1 MILIPSWVTTE
12 EGKEATGPDLPIQI
26 EMRILGSVDQRPRVR
41 QDDHVPPETL
51 GIRRQVLF
59 FPYVWHHIS

>member
-12 EGKEATGPDLPIQI
+12 EGKEATGPALPTQT

-41 QDDHVPPETL
+41 QDDCVPPETL
-51 GIRRQVLF
+51 GIRCQVLF
-59 FPYVWHHIS
+59 FPYVWHYIS